1 MKLSIYDQ
9 AITLVKNSDGDSIS
23 AVRWGKVWRFYIKHG
38 AMVKGD
44 EIGLPFYSKQTILN
58 NSYNYILKESGFNF
72 KESDLLEI
80 VPKLTTVQ
88 LTQDQK
94 VAINTAIMLLKQS
107 NSDHAD
113 QALHHLL
120 KITENF

>member
-1 MKLSIYDQ
+1 MKLSDFDQ
-9 AITLVKNSDGDSIS
+9 SITLAKNNEDTYIS
-23 AVRWGKVWRFYIKHG
+23 AVRWGKLWRFYVKHG
-38 AMVKGD
+38 AMVNGD
-44 EIGLPFYSKQTILN
+44 QVGLPFDSKQAILN
-58 NSYNYILKESGFNF
+58 NAYNYILKESGFDF

-113 QALHHLL
+113 QALHHIV

>member
-1 MKLSIYDQ
+1 MKLTDFDQ
-9 AITLVKNSDGDSIS
+9 SITLAQNENTVIS
-23 AVRWGKVWRFYIKHG
+23 AVRWGKVWRFYCKHSNDDNG
-38 AMVKGD
+38 YQQG
-44 EIGLPFYSKQTILN
+44 EPYYNKQAILN
-58 NSYNYILKESGFNF
+58 NAYSYLLKSCNCGFV
-72 KESDLLEI
+72 ESDLLPV
-80 VPKLTTVQ
+80 VPKLTTVE

-113 QALHHLL
+113 QALHHLI